1 MMKRSARDR
10 QTSERLRKISR
21 RTVLLGAA
29 QIAGFGL
36 LAARMYQLQVL
47 ESDQY
52 ATLADDNRV
61 SVRFATAARGLILD
75 RHGRPL
81 AENRTTY
88 RISVVPEEAG
98 NLEDLLD
105 RLDRLVPLS
114 ADERQRVR
122 HLATR
127 QRAFVPITAFDNLTW
142 DEIARIAAH
151 NADLPGVEI
160 AASNQRIYPL
170 ADLTAHVV
178 GYVGAVSKS
187 ELTGNPVLSL
197 PDLRV
202 GKSGIEKQYDKV
214 LRGQAARRQVEV
226 NAVGRVIRDLHREP
240 AKPGETLKLTI
251 DAELQRFAASRFGG
265 DTGAAVVM
273 DIHSGEIRAMV
284 SLPSFDPGL
293 FPEGISHAD
302 WNRLRD
308 APDAPLVNK
317 AIAGQYSPGSTFK
330 MIVALAAL
338 ESGLI
343 KTNSAFNCAGVM
355 ELGKGKFHCWHRGG
369 HGRVNLSAA
378 IIQSCDI
385 YFYEVARRIGIER
398 IAAMAR
404 KFGLGD
410 QVGIDLPGELPGLI
424 PDKDWK
430 RRRFDRPWQIGE
442 SLVAGIGQ
450 GYVLATPLQ
459 LTAMTAQLVNGG
471 KFVAPRLM
479 APSDQGH
486 THPATGIDPAALSII
501 QAAMAGV
508 TSDPKGTALSA
519 QIKDPHLRMGGKTG
533 TSQVRRI
540 SQRERRTG
548 VLQNSERPREERDHA
563 LFVGFAPLDAP
574 RYATCVIVEHGG
586 GGSAVAAP
594 IASDILLTAQRS
606 APPAHGKASS

>member
-1 MMKRSARDR
+1 MSSSARDR
-10 QTSERLRKISR
+10 LAFGRLQKVSR
-21 RTVLLGAA
+21 RALLLGAA
-29 QIAGFGL
+29 QLGGFGL
-36 LAARMYQLQVL
+36 LAARMYQLQIL
-47 ESDQY
+47 EADQY

-61 SVRFATAARGLILD
+61 NVRFATAARGLILD

-98 NLEDLLD
+98 DLQALLD
-105 RLDRLVPLS
+105 RLDYLVPLS
-114 ADERQRVR
+114 QDERQRVL

-178 GYVGAVSKS
+178 GYVGAVSKD

-197 PDLRV
+197 PDLRI
-202 GKSGIEKQYDKV
+202 GKSGIERQYDTR

-226 NAVGRVIRDLHREP
+226 NAVGRVIRDLHRDP

-251 DAELQRFAASRFGG
+251 DANLQRFAAGRFA
-265 DTGAAVVM
+265 DNTGAAVVM
-273 DIHSGEIRAMV
+273 DVQSGEVRAMV

-302 WNRLRD
+302 WDRLRD

-343 KTNSAFNCAGVM
+343 KPSTPFTCASVM

-369 HGRVNLSAA
+369 HGRVAMSSA

-404 KFGLGD
+404 NFGLGD
-410 QVGIDLPGELPGLI
+410 KVGIDLPGEQPGLI

-450 GYVLATPLQ
+450 GYVLTTPLQ
-459 LTAMTAQLVNGG
+459 LTAMMAQLVNGG
-471 KFVAPRLM
+471 KFVAPRLT
-479 APSDQGH
+479 AE
-486 THPATGIDPAALSII
+486 TGPVERRPVEGLDAAALSVV
-501 QAAMAGV
+501 QAAMVGV

-519 QIKDPHLRMGGKTG
+519 QIKDPNLRMGGKTG

-548 VLQNSERPREERDHA
+548 VVQNSERPREERDHA
-563 LFVGFAPLDAP
+563 LFVGFAPVNAP

-594 IASDILLTAQRS
+594 IASDILLEAQRLAAAAKGRTQS
-606 APPAHGKASS
+606 

>member
-1 MMKRSARDR
+1 
-10 QTSERLRKISR
+10 L
-21 RTVLLGAA
+21 
-29 QIAGFGL
+29 
-36 LAARMYQLQVL
+36 
-47 ESDQY
+47 
-52 ATLADDNRV
+52 
-61 SVRFATAARGLILD
+61 
-75 RHGRPL
+75 
-81 AENRTTY
+81 
-88 RISVVPEEAG
+88 
-98 NLEDLLD
+98 
-105 RLDRLVPLS
+105 
-114 ADERQRVR
+114 
-122 HLATR
+122 
-127 QRAFVPITAFDNLTW
+127 
-142 DEIARIAAH
+142 
-151 NADLPGVEI
+151 EI

-170 ADLTAHVV
+170 ADLKAHVV
-178 GYVGAVSKS
+178 GYVGAVSKD

-197 PDLRV
+197 PDLRI
-202 GKSGIEKQYDKV
+202 GKSGIERQYDTR

-226 NAVGRVIRDLHREP
+226 NAVGRVIRDLHRDP

-251 DAELQRFAASRFGG
+251 DANLQRFAAGRFA
-265 DTGAAVVM
+265 DNTGAAVVM
-273 DIHSGEIRAMV
+273 DVQSGEVRAMV

-302 WNRLRD
+302 WDRLRD

-343 KTNSAFNCAGVM
+343 KPSTPFTCAGVM

-369 HGRVNLSAA
+369 HGRVAMSSA

-404 KFGLGD
+404 NFGLGD
-410 QVGIDLPGELPGLI
+410 KVGIDLPGEQPGLI

-450 GYVLATPLQ
+450 GYVLTTPLQ
-459 LTAMTAQLVNGG
+459 LTAMMAQLVNGG
-471 KFVAPRLM
+471 KFVAPRLT
-479 APSDQGH
+479 AE
-486 THPATGIDPAALSII
+486 TGPVERRPVEGLDAAALSVV
-501 QAAMAGV
+501 QAAMVGV

-519 QIKDPHLRMGGKTG
+519 QIKDPNLRMGGKTG

-548 VLQNSERPREERDHA
+548 VVQNSERPREERDHA
-563 LFVGFAPLDAP
+563 LFVGFAPVNAP

-594 IASDILLTAQRS
+594 IASDILLEAQRLAAAAKGRTQS
-606 APPAHGKASS
+606 